1 MINLIICL
9 LFVFISTFSIFFEA
23 HAETMY
29 VSDKMK
35 ITFRTGPGNDRK
47 ITALLT
53 SGQQV
58 EVMQS
63 SGDWVEVQLPD
74 GKLGWVL
81 NQYLT
86 ADLPCDMAIENL
98 RQAHQS
104 LTAEAAVLKEENTA
118 LKIDKK
124 NLTEALTQNKQELH
138 ASKTQH
144 DTLKKESVHFIELK
158 AKYEKTALELSHQK
172 KRGDQLDKEL
182 SNALRSQHLKW
193 FLSGAG
199 ILIFGMILGFIS
211 KKEKRRSSL
220 L

>member
-1 MINLIICL
+1 MLKLIICL
-9 LFVFISTFSIFFEA
+9 LFVFISPFSIFVEA

-29 VSDKMK
+29 VSDKMQ

-47 ITALLT
+47 IIALLT
-53 SGQQV
+53 SGQPV

-86 ADLPCDMAIENL
+86 ADLPCDMAIETL
-98 RQAHQS
+98 RQAHSS
-104 LTAEAAVLKEENTA
+104 LTAEAAALKQENTA

-124 NLTEALTQNKQELH
+124 NLSEALTQNKQELH

-158 AKYEKTALELSHQK
+158 AKYEKTVLELSNQK

-182 SNALRSQHLKW
+182 SGALKSLHLRW

-211 KKEKRRSSL
+211 RKEKRKSSL

>member
-1 MINLIICL
+1 MLKLIICL
-9 LFVFISTFSIFFEA
+9 LFVFISPFSIFVEA
-23 HAETMY
+23 HAKTMY
-29 VSDKMK
+29 VSDKMQ

-53 SGQQV
+53 SGQPV

-86 ADLPCDMAIENL
+86 ADLPCDKAIETL
-98 RQAHQS
+98 RQAHS
-104 LTAEAAVLKEENTA
+104 RLTAEAAALKQENTA
-118 LKIDKK
+118 LKIDQK
-124 NLTEALTQNKQELH
+124 NLSEALTQNQQELH

-158 AKYEKTALELSHQK
+158 AKYEKTALELSNQK

-182 SNALRSQHLKW
+182 SGALKSLHLRW
-193 FLSGAG
+193 FLSGAA

-211 KKEKRRSSL
+211 RKEKRKSSL

>member
-9 LFVFISTFSIFFEA
+9 LFVFISTFSIFVEA

-124 NLTEALTQNKQELH
+124 NLSEALTQNKQELH

-182 SNALRSQHLKW
+182 SNALRSQHLNW